1 MKSEYQP
8 KLVVVLLS
16 LLFILVVGGV
26 VVLSSSFAS
35 SSVIESDAPPELT
48 AAAITTQT
56 VSLSGR
62 LALDVDAVFSGDG
75 SKAAVPVV
83 GSTGGPGIGMLDIIS
98 ITGGS
103 VITTVN
109 LQGDI
114 MPGVDPV
121 IWTIGGSEV
130 FLMPTTIGLEM
141 VDVGTGAH
149 KMLATWPSRLRSDV
163 DLALSTQSASGVDG
177 TALMPL
183 LNALYAFD
191 LGSSVGAT
199 LPITGGLV
207 PGVDIVF
214 HHPPPADD
222 FAVLPTVGH
231 LHVIDVMAQSIRH
244 TIPLTGASGGRL
256 RPDVDTRV
264 VYLGDYERAL
274 VPSMDGVYVINIRGG
289 TFERLIPLPS
299 DLVIGSDLAPLNR
312 LTAGPNPW
320 AIMPTVNHLTLFD
333 MLTGVST
340 TLQLPGRVRSN
351 IDVLIE
357 GQPAIGPGTTVFTAT
372 IPVAGVQ
379 NLLVRVAVDT
389 SVPSLTIIESLP
401 LPGDIIPAV
410 DATDVITGGKHYLVM
425 PTHGNLSI
433 FNTTDGITTTLTGG
447 PLRDDVDVLINPSAE
462 SDVVLPT
469 EGELVIVQ
477 GVPPARAVLPTQGNL
492 YVVDIAG
499 GSIEN
504 TIPLNRDLMLGVDA
518 VGTDNMGFYN
528 TSYFHVDED
537 IPTFHK
543 LPLPD
548 HKMIDTTN
556 HVALILL
563 DEGGLAMVDELDGN
577 VLDTLG
583 PDDFGG
589 QGVAGQIALDR
600 MNKIAV
606 VQLEDH
612 SLALIDLLQWH
623 YYGTGFTR
631 TVAHIDLGGYKLR
644 HPVFAPRQG
653 LLLAELDND
662 TVGIINS
669 FTGEVV
675 TSTLPGP
682 SRYMDVDSLNG
693 YAVVWLADGTLQFI
707 DLWDPAFASTSWKM
721 DGRWVWS
728 EPIFDYINGD
738 VLVYVWDGLSV
749 NLAVVDM
756 ATAKTVQTI
765 SLPARPVGRMTF
777 DYINKIGVIM
787 LDNRDILVVDL
798 FGDVATSYFISNM
811 LPAELS
817 EPGYRWYGFPP
828 TPVIDYVNKILLVN
842 MTNGEDRYLFL
853 FDLLTGKLIN
863 VIGDNE
869 FHEVTEPIWDEDGY
883 PDRIYLA
890 GDKKIALITRADGD
904 VIILDLW
911 KVRWHWWDNSF
922 TWNWNWGCWYWYE
935 WYATDF
941 WGFGSGWQVD
951 VSRGVVFDCLN
962 DLAILQIE
970 KDGVYQVVVIDL
982 LPPCW
987 CEGCCD
993 DCFGPFSNYGDSD
1006 PRFFQP
1012 PWPVGFEYGGWW
1024 SYSVRSRLYLD
1035 YWDKRV
1041 DFFLEDQ
1048 PWDVII
1054 VPDTQ
1059 KIITATLDPP
1069 PLIVADTTTPTITST
1084 LVSVVAVGRPSP
1096 TSTHQ
1101 LVQVVGS
1108 SGVVTD
1114 ATAIV
1119 YVRNISSPVT
1129 IPPAVTLVR
1138 PGSLPGFE
1146 AYIYGDWGDT
1156 ICVSAHD
1163 LVGNATDYDA
1173 ACVTVQARIYLP
1185 LVLRNYE

>member
-1 MKSEYQP
+1 M
-8 KLVVVLLS
+8 
-16 LLFILVVGGV
+16 
-26 VVLSSSFAS
+26 
-35 SSVIESDAPPELT
+35 
-48 AAAITTQT
+48 
-56 VSLSGR
+56 
-62 LALDVDAVFSGDG
+62 
-75 SKAAVPVV
+75 PVV
-83 GSTGGPGIGMLDIIS
+83 GSTGGPGIGMLDVIS

-103 VITTVN
+103 IITTVN

-121 IWTIGGSEV
+121 RWTIGGSDV

-163 DLALSTQSASGVDG
+163 DLALSTWSSSSGPFGDG
-177 TALMPL
+177 TALMPVL
-183 LNALYAFD
+183 DGLYMLD
-191 LGSSVGAT
+191 LDNMSISTT

-207 PGVDIVF
+207 PGVDIAF
-214 HHPPPADD
+214 NPDRD
-222 FAVLPTVGH
+222 MAVLPTVGH
-231 LHVIDVMAQSIRH
+231 LHVIDVLFQNILA
-244 TIPLTGASGGRL
+244 TVPLTGTPSGGRL
-256 RPDVDTRV
+256 RPDVDTRIV
-264 VYLGDYERAL
+264 SPGLGLFYAL
-274 VPSMDGVYVINIRGG
+274 VPSMDGVYVIDVTPFSLNLGKI
-289 TFERLIPLPS
+289 LHLVSLPS
-299 DLVIGSDLAPLNR
+299 DLVIGSDLAPFAR
-312 LTAGPNPW
+312 LTGGTNPW

-333 MLTGVST
+333 WSSGVST

-357 GQPAIGPGTTVFTAT
+357 GQSAIGPGATIFTAT

-401 LPGDIIPAV
+401 LPGDIILAV

-447 PLRDDVDVLINPSAE
+447 PLRDDVDVLINPNKP
-462 SDVVLPT
+462 SDVILPT

-477 GVPPARAVLPTQGNL
+477 TVPPARAVLPTQGNL

-499 GSIEN
+499 GSVEN

-518 VGTDNMGFYN
+518 VGTTNMGFYN

-548 HKMIDTTN
+548 HKMIDTTD

-623 YYGTGFTR
+623 YYGEGYIQIIPQT
-631 TVAHIDLGGYKLR
+631 DLGGYKLR
-644 HPVFAPRQG
+644 HPVFAPRQR

-707 DLWDPAFASTSWKM
+707 DLWDPAFTSTPWKM
-721 DGRWVWS
+721 DGWWVWS
-728 EPIFDYINGD
+728 EPIFDYINDD
-738 VLVYVWDGLSV
+738 VLVYVWDGLNV

-756 ATAKTVQTI
+756 ATAATVQI
-765 SLPARPVGRMTF
+765 IPLQYRPVGRMTF
-777 DYINKIGVIM
+777 DYTNKIGVIM
-787 LDNRDILVVDL
+787 LDNHDILVVDL
-798 FGDVATSYFISNM
+798 FGDEATSYFISDM
-811 LPAELS
+811 IPAELS
-817 EPGYRWYGFPP
+817 ESGYRWYGFPP

-842 MTNGEDRYLFL
+842 MTDGENRYLFL
-853 FDLLTGKLIN
+853 FDLFTGDLIN
-863 VIGDNE
+863 VLGDNE
-869 FHEVTEPIWDEDGY
+869 ELGCWGEPIWGTDAY
-883 PDRIYLA
+883 PDRIYMA
-890 GDKKIALITRADGD
+890 GDKKIALVTRSDGD
-904 VIILDLW
+904 VVVLDLW
-911 KVRWHWWDNSF
+911 KARYHWWDNGF
-922 TWNWNWGCWYWYE
+922 TWNWPWCCWYWYE

-962 DLAILQIE
+962 DLAILQVE
-970 KDGVYQVVVIDL
+970 KGDVHQVVVIDL
-982 LPPCW
+982 LAPCW
-987 CEGCCD
+987 WAGHCD
-993 DCFGPFSNYGDSD
+993 DCFGPFSGVD
-1006 PRFFQP
+1006 PLFFQD
-1012 PWPVGFEYGGWW
+1012 PWPVGFEGGIWW
-1024 SYSVRSRLYLD
+1024 DYSVRSRLYLD

-1084 LVSVVAVGRPSP
+1084 LVSFVVVGAPSP

-1101 LVQVVGS
+1101 LVQVTGS
-1108 SGVVTD
+1108 PGAVD
-1114 ATAIV
+1114 DGTAII
-1119 YVRNISSPVT
+1119 YTRNISNSVL
-1129 IPPAVTLVR
+1129 IPPAVTLAR
-1138 PGSLPGFE
+1138 PGSPAGFE
-1146 AYIYGDWGDT
+1146 AYIHGDWGET

-1163 LVGNATDYDA
+1163 PVGNAMDYNEV
-1173 ACVTVQARIYLP
+1173 CMTIQARIYLP